1 MNALNTFLFAALP
14 YVTLVV
20 FLVGTIY
27 RYRATSFKYSS
38 LSSGFL
44 EKRTLFWGAVPFH
57 WGIMFLFFGHLIA
70 FLIPSGVLAW
80 NSNPI
85 RLLVLEVTAFIFG
98 LCVLWGLIMLITRRL
113 MSPRIRS
120 VSNFMDVVIVSL
132 LVAQTVLGLWTAW
145 AFRWGSS
152 WFASTL
158 TPYLRS
164 IFVLQPDIAAVSAL
178 PWVVKLHI
186 VGAFLIVLLI
196 PFSRLVHVLVVPL
209 HYLWRPYQRV
219 IWNWNKEKVRNP
231 RSGWG
236 MSKPKNT

>member
-1 MNALNTFLFAALP
+1 MNALNTFLFAGLP
-14 YVTLVV
+14 YVALVV

-44 EKRTLFWGAVPFH
+44 EKRTLFWGSVPFH
-57 WGIMFLFFGHLIA
+57 WGILFLFLGHLIA

-80 NSNPI
+80 NSEPV

-98 LCVLWGLIMLITRRL
+98 LSVLWGLIMLIARRL
-113 MSPRIRS
+113 TSPRIRS
-120 VSNFMDVVIVSL
+120 VSNPMDVVIVAL
-132 LVAQTVLGLWTAW
+132 LVAQTILGLWTAW

-152 WFASTL
+152 WFAATL

-164 IFVLQPDIAAVSAL
+164 IFALQPDIAAVGAL
-178 PWVVKLHI
+178 PWVVRLHI

-196 PFSRLVHVLVVPL
+196 PFSRLVHVLVVPF

-219 IWNWNKEKVRNP
+219 IWYWNKDKVRNH
-231 RSGWG
+231 RVGWG
-236 MSKPKNT
+236 TAKPRNT